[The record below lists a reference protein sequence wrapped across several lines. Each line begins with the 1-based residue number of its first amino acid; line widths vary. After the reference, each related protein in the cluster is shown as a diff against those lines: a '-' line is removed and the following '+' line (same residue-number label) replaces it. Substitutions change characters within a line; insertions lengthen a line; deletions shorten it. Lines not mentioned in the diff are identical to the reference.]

1 MNSRPPLGNVLI
13 VDRNP
18 RNLQLLMQVLDG
30 NGFQTTG
37 VPDLAQFDAVIAQPG
52 TIVLALVDVDGFDA
66 AIWERCRQLHERHIE
81 VLLVVERHAIPFVQ
95 VHGAHCGART
105 VLPKPLSPKL
115 LARMVRDL
123 IEEHA

>member
-1 MNSRPPLGNVLI
+1 MNSRPSLGNVLI

-52 TIVLALVDVDGFDA
+52 SIALALVDVDGFDA
-66 AIWERCRQLHERHIE
+66 AIWERCRQLHERQIE

-95 VHGAHCGART
+95 VHCAHCGART
-105 VLPKPLSPKL
+105 VLPKPLSPKVL
-115 LARMVRDL
+115 TRMVRDL